1 MAFEYTKQPWEE
13 EIIAVDFSR
22 RVASS
27 VTVDAVATGVT
38 DVTVEETVSM
48 SGLIASNYSPHLS
61 LGIPA
66 LTGVTGKEKILA
78 VMVSA
83 GVSGFKYRL
92 SFRVTLSDS
101 QKKEDDVWVIVKES

>member
-22 RVASS
+22 RVPAG

-38 DVTVEETVSM
+38 DVTLEEVVGTNYQNYAGHVE
-48 SGLIASNYSPHLS
+48 LS
-61 LGIPA
+61 DTT